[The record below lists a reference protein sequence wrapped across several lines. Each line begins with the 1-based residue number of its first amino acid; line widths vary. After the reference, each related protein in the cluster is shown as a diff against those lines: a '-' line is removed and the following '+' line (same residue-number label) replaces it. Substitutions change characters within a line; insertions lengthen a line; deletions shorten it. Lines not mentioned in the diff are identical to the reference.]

1 MSVQQTHGARS
12 VRARERAT
20 TVALHLVEDQTPDGA
35 DEPACSHGRRPLGW
49 LFHQGPGGRLDT
61 DGSDERR

>member
-1 MSVQQTHGARS
+1 MSVQQTNGARS
-12 VRARERAT
+12 VRARQRAAA
-20 TVALHLVEDQTPDGA
+20 VQLHLVEEPAPGGA

>member
-1 MSVQQTHGARS
+1 MSVRQTHGPRS
-12 VRARERAT
+12 VQARERAAA
-20 TVALHLVEDQTPDGA
+20 VQLHLMEDQTPDGA

-61 DGSDERR
+61 DGSAERR